1 MKLIEKDAKKTID
14 FTDCVDVNIG
24 EMFVIDRVID
34 RNVFMKIKD
43 TSNNIS
49 YVDLRNGN
57 AYVAYEIMQLFREYK
72 YAEKIDGEM
81 NWWKV

>member
-1 MKLIEKDAKKTID
+1 MTLIEEDIKTIIN
-14 FTDCVDVNIG
+14 FTDPEDIKIG
-24 EMFVIDRVID
+24 EMFVID

-43 TSNNIS
+43 NSNNIS

-57 AYVAYEIMQLFREYK
+57 AYVAYEIMQFFRGYK

-81 NWWKV
+81 SWWKV

>member
-1 MKLIEKDAKKTID
+1 MKLIEKDAKENID
-14 FTDCVDVNIG
+14 FTDCADVRIG
-24 EMFVIDRVID
+24 EMFVID

-43 TSNNIS
+43 NSNNIS

-57 AYVAYEIMQLFREYK
+57 AYVAYEIMQLFRGYK

>member
-1 MKLIEKDAKKTID
+1 MKLIEKDAKATID
-14 FTDCVDVNIG
+14 FTDCRDVHIG
-24 EMFVIDRVID
+24 EMFVID

-43 TSNNIS
+43 NSNNIS

-57 AYVAYEIMQLFREYK
+57 AYAAYEIMQLFKGFK

-81 NWWKV
+81 SWWKA

>member
-1 MKLIEKDAKKTID
+1 MKLIEKDAKETID
-14 FTDCVDVNIG
+14 FTDCADINIG
-24 EMFVIDRVID
+24 EMFIIDG
-34 RNVFMKIKD
+34 NVFMKIKD
-43 TSNNIS
+43 NSNNIS

-57 AYVAYEIMQLFREYK
+57 AYVAYEIMQLFRGYK

>member
-1 MKLIEKDAKKTID
+1 MKLIEKDAKATID
-14 FTDCVDVNIG
+14 FTDCRDVHIG
-24 EMFVIDRVID
+24 EMFAID

-43 TSNNIS
+43 NGNNIS

-57 AYVAYEIMQLFREYK
+57 AYAAYEIMQLFRGYK

-81 NWWKV
+81 SWWKA

>member
-1 MKLIEKDAKKTID
+1 MKLIEKDAKETID
-14 FTDCVDVNIG
+14 FTDCADIHIG
-24 EMFVIDRVID
+24 EMFVID

-43 TSNNIS
+43 NSNNIS

-57 AYVAYEIMQLFREYK
+57 AYVAYEIMQLFRGYK